1 MTIGMFIRLSSWLS
15 SFAMKVVY
23 TVGMY
28 PAKDKLSGHKINIF

>member
-1 MTIGMFIRLSSWLS
+1 MTIGMFIRLS

-28 PAKDKLSGHKINIF
+28 PAKDKLSGHKINIL